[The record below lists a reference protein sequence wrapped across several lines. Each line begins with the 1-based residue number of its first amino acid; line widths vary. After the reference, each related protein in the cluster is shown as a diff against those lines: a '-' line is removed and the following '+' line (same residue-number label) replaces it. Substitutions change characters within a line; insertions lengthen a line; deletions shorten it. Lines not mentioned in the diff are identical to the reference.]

1 MELIDNINKT
11 LKEDLREQIQSGSK
25 ISIAA
30 SCFSIYAYQALKK
43 ELGKIDELRFIF
55 TSPAFTTEKASKE
68 KREYYIPRLN
78 RERTL
83 GGSEFEVKLRNELT
97 QKAIAREC
105 ADWIRKKVRFR
116 SNRSDKVIQGFIE
129 IEGKESC
136 AYTPVQGFTTADL
149 GCEQGNALCTMIMKA
164 DAPFTQQYLLM
175 FNNLWD
181 DREHL
186 EDVTEQVIRN
196 ITDVYA
202 ENSPEFIYYVTLYNI
217 FRDYLDNVSEDVLPN
232 EDTGFKNSAVWK
244 KLYRFQKDAALGII
258 SKLEQYNGC
267 ILADSVGLGKTF
279 TALAVIKYYQ
289 SRNKSILVLCPKK
302 LSENW
307 NTYKANYT
315 NNPLREDRLNYDV
328 LFHTD
333 LSRDKGLSNGLNLD
347 RIAWGNY
354 DLVVIDE
361 SHNFRNGGKLS
372 GDDERENRYLR
383 LMNKVIR
390 AGVQT
395 KVLMLSATPVNNR
408 FIDLKNQLKLAYE
421 GDSRQIDDRLNLNS
435 GRGIDDIF
443 KSAQRAFNAWS
454 KLPPAERTTRNLL
467 NGLDFDFF
475 EVLDSV
481 TIARSRK
488 HIEKYYG
495 TDEVGSFPKRLK
507 PISLLPSLTDI
518 PDHKGYSAI
527 YDALLSLNL
536 LYYTPSAYILPSRK
550 QKYEK
555 LYNGRKGSSNLTQ
568 VNRENGIRRLMA
580 INLMK
585 RMESSV
591 SSFRITLD
599 KILAQMQDTI
609 KAIDD
614 FRAGKVSADTEV
626 RERFDRDDLDIND
639 QDIDDDPSMIGRKV
653 KISLRD
659 MDYISWK
666 RDLESDVSVLQS
678 IGSDIWD
685 ITPEHDEKL
694 VKLRRLIESKIEHPI
709 NGTNR
714 KVIVFT
720 AFADTAEYLYEN
732 LSQEFRKNFG
742 IESAIITGTREPR
755 TTIPGLHCSFNDI
768 LTYFSPV
775 SKERGLLSSGEKLDI
790 DLLIATD
797 CISEGQNLQ
806 DCDFLVNY
814 DIHWNPVRII
824 QRFGRIDRIGSRNE
838 RIQLVNFW
846 PDLTLD
852 SYIDLKGRVESR
864 MKIVNMAAGGVGE
877 DNVIEQDEREQA
889 QDLEYRKKQ
898 LQRLQEDVVDIED
911 MQEGVSI
918 MDLGLNDFRQDIMEY
933 LKHNPKVEN
942 APFGLQ
948 AVARSG
954 EECPPGVIF
963 ILKNLRNSVNI
974 DQQNRL
980 HPFYLVYVA
989 NDGNV
994 VVNHL
999 QPKVLLDR
1007 MRHICRGVD
1016 KPVDALCDEFNK
1028 ETDNGRNMEK
1038 YSALLGDAI
1047 KSIIAVKEESDMEAF
1062 LSGSTRGFF
1071 SNEIRGLDDFELI
1084 CFLVVK

>member
-1 MELIDNINKT
+1 
-11 LKEDLREQIQSGSK
+11 
-25 ISIAA
+25 
-30 SCFSIYAYQALKK
+30 
-43 ELGKIDELRFIF
+43 
-55 TSPAFTTEKASKE
+55 
-68 KREYYIPRLN
+68 
-78 RERTL
+78 
-83 GGSEFEVKLRNELT
+83 
-97 QKAIAREC
+97 
-105 ADWIRKKVRFR
+105 
-116 SNRSDKVIQGFIE
+116 
-129 IEGKESC
+129 
-136 AYTPVQGFTTADL
+136 
-149 GCEQGNALCTMIMKA
+149 
-164 DAPFTQQYLLM
+164 
-175 FNNLWD
+175 
-181 DREHL
+181 
-186 EDVTEQVIRN
+186 
-196 ITDVYA
+196 
-202 ENSPEFIYYVTLYNI
+202 
-217 FRDYLDNVSEDVLPN
+217 
-232 EDTGFKNSAVWK
+232 
-244 KLYRFQKDAALGII
+244 
-258 SKLEQYNGC
+258 
-267 ILADSVGLGKTF
+267 
-279 TALAVIKYYQ
+279 
-289 SRNKSILVLCPKK
+289 
-302 LSENW
+302 
-307 NTYKANYT
+307 
-315 NNPLREDRLNYDV
+315 
-328 LFHTD
+328 
-333 LSRDKGLSNGLNLD
+333 
-347 RIAWGNY
+347 
-354 DLVVIDE
+354 
-361 SHNFRNGGKLS
+361 
-372 GDDERENRYLR
+372 
-383 LMNKVIR
+383 
-390 AGVQT
+390 
-395 KVLMLSATPVNNR
+395 
-408 FIDLKNQLKLAYE
+408 
-421 GDSRQIDDRLNLNS
+421 
-435 GRGIDDIF
+435 
-443 KSAQRAFNAWS
+443 
-454 KLPPAERTTRNLL
+454 
-467 NGLDFDFF
+467 
-475 EVLDSV
+475 
-481 TIARSRK
+481 
-488 HIEKYYG
+488 
-495 TDEVGSFPKRLK
+495 
-507 PISLLPSLTDI
+507 
-518 PDHKGYSAI
+518 
-527 YDALLSLNL
+527 
-536 LYYTPSAYILPSRK
+536 
-550 QKYEK
+550 
-555 LYNGRKGSSNLTQ
+555 
-568 VNRENGIRRLMA
+568 
-580 INLMK
+580 
-585 RMESSV
+585 
-591 SSFRITLD
+591 
-599 KILAQMQDTI
+599 
-609 KAIDD
+609 
-614 FRAGKVSADTEV
+614 
-626 RERFDRDDLDIND
+626 
-639 QDIDDDPSMIGRKV
+639 MIGRKV

-824 QRFGRIDRIGSRNE
+824 QRFGRIDRIGSSNE

-948 AVARSG
+948 AVARSD

-980 HPFYLVYVA
+980 HPFYLVYVG

-1016 KPVDALCDEFNK
+1016 KPIDALCDEFNK
-1028 ETDNGRNMEK
+1028 ETDNGRKMEK

-1047 KSIIAVKEESDMEAF
+1047 RSIIEVKDESEMEAF
-1062 LSGSTRGFF
+1062 LNGSSEGFF
-1071 SNEIRGLDDFELI
+1071 ANEIRGLDDFELI